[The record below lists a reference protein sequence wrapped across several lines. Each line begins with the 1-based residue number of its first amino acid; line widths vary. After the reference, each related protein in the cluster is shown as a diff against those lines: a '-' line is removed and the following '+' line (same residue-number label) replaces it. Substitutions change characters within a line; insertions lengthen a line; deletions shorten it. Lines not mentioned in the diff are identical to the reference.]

1 MNWVLTIITIIS
13 ILLIILILLQKV
25 NTDGAGLGG
34 GESLGINNK
43 KRGLEKTL
51 FQTTIIV
58 SILFVVFNL
67 FALFI
72 R

>member
-1 MNWVLTIITIIS
+1 MNWVLTVITIIS
-13 ILLIILILLQKV
+13 ILLIVLILLQKA
-25 NTDGAGLGG
+25 NTDGAGLGAG
-34 GESLGINNK
+34 DSLSINNK

-51 FQTTIIV
+51 FQTTILVAI
-58 SILFVVFNL
+58 IFAFLNI